1 MDRDFD
7 MEKVIDKM
15 RELRDRR
22 DLEILRTDLNN
33 INLDNDYKKELP
45 KNKVLDVKYLGAID
59 WEDEVTGE
67 KLEKGIYLVIEQMEK
82 DGELIRVEKYYT
94 EDYEFLGGNNKGDL
108 RDFILLK
115 EEYSKNQ
122 KLLEKLNKLDKE
134 GILSLNE
141 IEQERLEEIARVLG
155 VNTKEIDKITEID
168 KDQIKDA
175 EEKIDQNEE
184 GKEVITEKELEK
196 VSSKQ
201 EIEINQKVTDNE
213 TMASLLNIQNKGY
226 KKLAI
231 IYSDKMEGTS
241 HTRFSVVGIKEDGS
255 AEKIDSL
262 EQRYG
267 VNPTKEI
274 NSLNRD
280 GSEIETKQTQSIF
293 SIKGENEKQI
303 SVRIGTMGTI
313 ETDLVRTPRQDN
325 QKAISVPIENNNVRP
340 TTRETRELMNQ
351 QRNPDVSQEVKR
363 VENHKKLGCEDAT
376 IKDINDNPYDDTH
389 EHAETIDEMYLR
401 SCVKSILE
409 DDVVA
414 SNYGRDYVRDKV
426 IEKITE
432 KDYLSK
438 DEIIEEVKVELQ
450 EKSKYDHEYYEK
462 SISL

>member
-7 MEKVIDKM
+7 MEKIIDKM

-22 DLEILRTDLNN
+22 DLEILGADLNN
-33 INLDNDYKKELP
+33 INLDSDYKKELP
-45 KNKVLDVKYLGAID
+45 KNKVLDVKYLGSID
-59 WEDEVTGE
+59 WKDEITGE
-67 KLEKGIYLVIEQMEK
+67 KSEKGIYLIIEQMEK
-82 DGELIRVEKYYT
+82 DGELIKIEKYYT

-115 EEYSKNQ
+115 EEYAKNQ
-122 KLLEKLNKLDKE
+122 KLLEKLNELDEE
-134 GILSLNE
+134 GILSLND
-141 IEQERLEEIARVLG
+141 IEQERLEEIAKTLG
-155 VNTKEIDKITEID
+155 VNPKEIEKLAEIDKE
-168 KDQIKDA
+168 QIEDA
-175 EEKIDQNEE
+175 EEKIEQKEN

-201 EIEINQKVTDNE
+201 EIEVNQKVTDNE

-241 HTRFSVVGIKEDGS
+241 NTRFAVVGIKEDGS

-280 GSEIETKQTQSIF
+280 GSEIEAKQTQSIF

-303 SVRIGTMGTI
+303 SVRIGAMGTI

-325 QKAISVPIENNNVRP
+325 QKAISVPIENDNVRP

-351 QRNPDVSQEVKR
+351 RRNPDVSQEVKR
-363 VENHKKLGCEDAT
+363 VESHKEIGCEDAT
-376 IKDINDNPYDDTH
+376 LKDINDNPYDDTH
-389 EHAETIDEMYLR
+389 KHIETIDEEYLKK
-401 SCVKSILE
+401 CVEKILENDEISSTYNHKDVETKILKELDSKDYISTEDLLNNVEHEMEEEAQLEHDYNQKSIE
-409 DDVVA
+409 
-414 SNYGRDYVRDKV
+414 
-426 IEKITE
+426 
-432 KDYLSK
+432 
-438 DEIIEEVKVELQ
+438 
-450 EKSKYDHEYYEK
+450 
-462 SISL
+462 